1 MSTADY
7 TTIEFGAINQNEWS
21 INNFWFHRDTLSEM
35 SEATGIDFFDDSKQ
49 AKRPIISFYNSLELF
64 GHGTNARRD
73 VDYAFYENKYLSFN
87 EKDASDQ
94 TLVNYV
100 DKTMVLVGDPAEI
113 TQDTRQAFVARQ
125 TPYNLSLQTPCSSD

>member
-1 MSTADY
+1 
-7 TTIEFGAINQNEWS
+7 
-21 INNFWFHRDTLSEM
+21 M

-49 AKRPIISFYNSLELF
+49 AKRPIISFDNSLELF

-100 DKTMVLVGDPAEI
+100 DKTMVLVGDSAEI

-125 TPYNLSLQTPCSSD
+125 TPYNLSLQTPFSSDKNDVFAIVNLHKGRIIHSGIGVSSCAMCFIAND